1 MNLRELQ
8 DNWDSMGRRALFT
21 AILTIKMSWS
31 GDDFFETG
39 RQEISGLVR
48 DMDSLGRS
56 LPRGTA
62 FWCGVGRLTQPL
74 ADHYEEVVGVDIAR
88 SMIKLAEKLNRRGS
102 RCSYVLNERDDLSV
116 FGNGG
121 FVLINSNI
129 TLQHMELRYAFSVEK
144 R

>member
-48 DMDSLGRS
+48 DMDSL
-56 LPRGTA
+56 
-62 FWCGVGRLTQPL
+62 GRLTQPL